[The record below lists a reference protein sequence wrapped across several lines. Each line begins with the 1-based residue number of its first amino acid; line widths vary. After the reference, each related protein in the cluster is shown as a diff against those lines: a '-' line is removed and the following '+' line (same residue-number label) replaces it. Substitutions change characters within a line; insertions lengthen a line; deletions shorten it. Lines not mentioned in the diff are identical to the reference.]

1 MLDREYTVFGQ
12 VIQGLDVIDKIA
24 AQATNPGD
32 RPVKDVKMKVKVIK

>member
-1 MLDREYTVFGQ
+1 MQ
-12 VIQGLDVIDKIA
+12 VQIGYFKILDVIDKIA